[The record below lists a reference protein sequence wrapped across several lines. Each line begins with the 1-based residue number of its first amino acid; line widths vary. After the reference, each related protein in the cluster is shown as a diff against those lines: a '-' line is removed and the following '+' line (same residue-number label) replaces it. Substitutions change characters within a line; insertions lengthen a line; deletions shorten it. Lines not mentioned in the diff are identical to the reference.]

1 MDILIFINIT
11 TQPSDIPVT
20 FEVYN
25 IHIYIFSPNI
35 NKCNKQKVDGGTFFR
50 ETTILR

>member
-11 TQPSDIPVT
+11 TQPPDIPVT

-35 NKCNKQKVDGGTFFR
+35 NKQKVDGGTFFR